1 MACISFGTLLPG
13 KTVSIYPNQMIDAV
27 ELSMIATGK
36 DRNHSGDALRRL
48 KPEVFDISKLLV
60 IKLPGKGN
68 LSTKIA
74 HYKDAIELL
83 TVLPGQLAKETRKNF
98 ADIITRYFAG
108 DASLSPELEANAA
121 STHPIAQMARAS
133 LNIPETEPKKRSRE
147 LDDLEV
153 KEKLS
158 SIRERDLG
166 SVEKF
171 TKLMDSLNP
180 AWKNDA
186 RLRLQ
191 TEDMVKNITFNTQPL
206 ITENGEV
213 DHSISIG
220 QVIKE
225 LGFSC
230 NQGDLVSIG
239 RMTAKAYRDAHSK
252 DPPKHRQ
259 WVDGC
264 ERNVNSY
271 TERDRALMENA
282 VRRYFNDE

>member
-180 AWKNDA
+180 A
-186 RLRLQ
+186 
-191 TEDMVKNITFNTQPL
+191 
-206 ITENGEV
+206 
-213 DHSISIG
+213 
-220 QVIKE
+220 
-225 LGFSC
+225 
-230 NQGDLVSIG
+230 
-239 RMTAKAYRDAHSK
+239 
-252 DPPKHRQ
+252 
-259 WVDGC
+259 
-264 ERNVNSY
+264 
-271 TERDRALMENA
+271 
-282 VRRYFNDE
+282 